1 MDWNKRVY
9 RNIFKRK
16 RKLITELK
24 RVQCILELRVSKKLR
39 KRELELQQE
48 INEVLKHEKILWFQ
62 KSRAM
67 WLVNADRN
75 TKYFHSRK
83 QLN

>member
-67 WLVNADRN
+67 WLVNEDRN